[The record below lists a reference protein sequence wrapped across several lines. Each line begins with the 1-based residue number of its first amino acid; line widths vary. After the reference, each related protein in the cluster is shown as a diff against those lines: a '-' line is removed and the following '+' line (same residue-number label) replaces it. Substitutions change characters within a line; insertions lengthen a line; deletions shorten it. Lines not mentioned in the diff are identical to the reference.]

1 MPKMLLLRIAFAH
14 CFSYGLTRGDF
25 MPYSPDHHSSDS
37 SNVEE
42 LRGKV
47 LRKKE
52 VSLEPVYDPGYY
64 D

>member
-1 MPKMLLLRIAFAH
+1 
-14 CFSYGLTRGDF
+14 